1 MDLSLYFNVTYLNVQ
16 LVQGDMETLNE
27 TSVAGT
33 ISAVKD
39 KKIRGY
45 FIDTKQ
51 SVVEFQFVNI

>member
-16 LVQGDMETLNE
+16 LVHGDMETLNE

-33 ISAVKD
+33 ISAMND
-39 KKIRGY
+39 NKIRGY